1 MIVTACGDEESILY
15 LGLERLVSAVV
26 GVFCHGCVCWCID
39 LVKKIAQ
46 IIFVVNYGVVR
57 AGVGLEVAIG
67 IVVVGKAAA
76 GAAGEGLGLA
86 DEATGGI
93 VAAADGGVGVGAILS
108 VPFCLS
114 PCNGHRYRWGE
125 GCGSGK
131 KTCVRRYPCCSSFV
145 CS

>member
-1 MIVTACGDEESILY
+1 M
-15 LGLERLVSAVV
+15 
-26 GVFCHGCVCWCID
+26 
-39 LVKKIAQ
+39 KKIAQ

-93 VAAADGGVGVGAILS
+93 VAAADGGVGVGGGVELAIGK
-108 VPFCLS
+108 VAEGAGGFAVAV
-114 PCNGHRYRWGE
+114 GDFGE
-125 GCGSGK
+125 LN
-131 KTCVRRYPCCSSFV
+131 PSSTEAFS
-145 CS
+145 CKFFSTSLGLTRE